1 MAVAGEFTPLP
12 PEAVKKPKV
21 FSQPLFYAYAR
32 KGIRQTSGLGKYVE
46 KVGRSHKS
54 APRALHAAKVG
65 RHFVIPTQSEKVR
78 NKPLRGGVYLLTES
92 ND

>member
-1 MAVAGEFTPLP
+1 MPMRGRSFAKRVVWA
-12 PEAVKKPKV
+12 KC
-21 FSQPLFYAYAR
+21 
-32 KGIRQTSGLGKYVE
+32 VE

-78 NKPLRGGVYLLTES
+78 NKPLRGGVYPLAES
-92 ND
+92 NDWHIEMTDIGICANCHE